1 MTPPSPDR
9 PIQKKAR
16 HTGRIMPPQKGT
28 GPLDLVIAIMAFLAA
43 LALGAA
49 LIAGRTA
56 FTWQSGLTGKITVQ
70 ILPPDGADALSAR
83 AILKGQTD
91 TVITLLR
98 ATSGIAYARPLR
110 EEEELALLK
119 PWIGDAESIED
130 LPLPQ
135 LIDADLVPGQKVDIA
150 TLRNRLKQ
158 ISPDA
163 RLDDHSQWMTRLRDF
178 TGSIIWSAYGIL
190 LLIALA
196 TTATVTFATRAG
208 LESHRDMVALLHQM
222 GAQGGFIARL
232 FKWHYARAAFGAS
245 ALGTAVAAGLF
256 LAAGGLQFAGIE
268 AVPFLP
274 PLSLL
279 PPEFLWLGTV
289 PFTAGLIG
297 LVTARISV
305 WFFLKKIY

>member
-1 MTPPSPDR
+1 MNQPR
-9 PIQKKAR
+9 PERPFKKKTL
-16 HTGRIMPPQKGT
+16 HSGRIMPPQKGT

-43 LALGAA
+43 LALGAV

-56 FTWQSGLTGKITVQ
+56 VTWQSGLTGKITVQ

-83 AILKGQTD
+83 SILKGQTD
-91 TVITLLR
+91 AALVVLR
-98 ATSGIAYARPLR
+98 ATPGIAYARALR
-110 EEEELALLK
+110 EEEELELLK
-119 PWIGDAESIED
+119 PWIGDAEAIDD

-135 LIDADLVPGQKVDIA
+135 LIDADMVPGQKVDMA
-150 TLRNRLKQ
+150 ALRARLQ
-158 ISPDA
+158 QVSPDA
-163 RLDDHSQWMTRLRDF
+163 RLDDHRQWMDRLRSF

-222 GAQGGFIARL
+222 GAQGRFIARL

-245 ALGTAVAAGLF
+245 ALGALTAAGIF
-256 LAAGGLQFAGIE
+256 LAAGGLQIAGIE

-274 PLSLL
+274 PLTLL
-279 PPEFLWLGTV
+279 PQEYLWLGTV
-289 PFTAGLIG
+289 PFVAGLIG